1 MPGRQAVSVQWRLH
15 RAGDR
20 GGRRGRDADSVLS
33 SLEMLLFRCGEITP
47 PKGRQVNPNIRSPFV
62 CDNLKILWMQQ
73 SSGLFDVCV
82 SWLWLF
88 LSLSWFEIIYCKS
101 NLFYWKKNMDSVE
114 IIKVVETENRWRS
127 ARSLAVCP
135 LLYILYSW
143 IQLPCH
149 GCLKTKQNELSSIC
163 KISSFQISLSF
174 VLLL

>member
-101 NLFYWKKNMDSVE
+101 NLFYWKKKYGQCWNYKGCRDR
-114 IIKVVETENRWRS
+114 KP
-127 ARSLAVCP
+127 LAVCKVSSCVP
-135 LLYILYSW
+135 FTLYSL
-143 IQLPCH
+143 QLNTTTMSWLP
-149 GCLKTKQNELSSIC
+149 
-163 KISSFQISLSF
+163 
-174 VLLL
+174 